1 MYSGLRGNSN
11 DRLKVDKSR
20 MEFFRKNWREIN
32 RKENYI
38 ISKGFDSFE
47 RRARFEEGNRRPVVV
62 KLSIID

>member
-1 MYSGLRGNSN
+1 MF
-11 DRLKVDKSR
+11 SR
-20 MEFFRKNWREIN
+20 RIEFFRKNWRKIN

-38 ISKGFDSFE
+38 ISKEFE